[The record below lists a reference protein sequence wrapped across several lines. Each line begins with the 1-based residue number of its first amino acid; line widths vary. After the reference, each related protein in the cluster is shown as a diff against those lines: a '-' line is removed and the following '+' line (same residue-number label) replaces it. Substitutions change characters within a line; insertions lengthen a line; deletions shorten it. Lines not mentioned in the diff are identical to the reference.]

1 MINNDII
8 KQNNLA
14 YENILLTKEEFTNAR
29 NGVFNIKLTPTKY
42 VPNDWFEKNL
52 KNHKILC
59 LYSGGQ
65 KHIHLLAASGAIVT
79 VYDTNHNQLKED
91 EKFAKENNLMIS
103 TVEGDMTNL
112 EIFKDNFFDMIFC
125 PLSDAY
131 IPDILPIFKECHRIL
146 KSGGKFLFSS
156 INPFT
161 KHNQTLEDL
170 IGGQTLAGFHI
181 NGFYEDSNNTCHDNF
196 KYFATK
202 AIK

>member
-103 TVEGDMTNL
+103 TIEGDMTNL

-125 PLSDAY
+125 PLSD
-131 IPDILPIFKECHRIL
+131 
-146 KSGGKFLFSS
+146 
-156 INPFT
+156 
-161 KHNQTLEDL
+161 
-170 IGGQTLAGFHI
+170 
-181 NGFYEDSNNTCHDNF
+181 
-196 KYFATK
+196 
-202 AIK
+202 

>member
-29 NGVFNIKLTPTKY
+29 TPTKY

-103 TVEGDMTNL
+103 TIEGDMTNL

-131 IPDILPIFKECHRIL
+131 IPDIFPIFKECHRVL

-181 NGFYEDSNNTCHDNF
+181 NGFYEDNNNTCHDNF

>member
-14 YENILLTKEEFTNAR
+14 CENILLTKEEFTNAR
-29 NGVFNIKLTPTKY
+29 SGVFNIKLTPTKY

-103 TVEGDMTNL
+103 TIEGDMTNL
-112 EIFKDNFFDMIFC
+112 EIFKDNFFDMIFVLYLMHTFLIYF
-125 PLSDAY
+125 P
-131 IPDILPIFKECHRIL
+131 FL
-146 KSGGKFLFSS
+146 KNVIEF
-156 INPFT
+156 
-161 KHNQTLEDL
+161 
-170 IGGQTLAGFHI
+170 
-181 NGFYEDSNNTCHDNF
+181 
-196 KYFATK
+196 
-202 AIK
+202 